1 MIVITLD
8 GNSIILYDTTSPT
21 HYSTTS
27 IPGIIHI
34 KLCAHVQI
42 FIVYDLFGVFLT
54 VRRVS
59 PTKENILVSKCG
71 SEVVM

>member
-8 GNSIILYDTTSPT
+8 DNSVILYDTTSPT
-21 HYSTTS
+21 HYTTN

-59 PTKENILVSKCG
+59 PTKKT
-71 SEVVM
+71 